1 MSSTRRSSGKD
12 RVLILSNDPNFGHPF
27 QQAATEEVDEV
38 AQAVSRMLAK
48 GRIAHDT
55 LWLRGSVDPL
65 LSALREQDYGV
76 VFNLCEALGGYSTG
90 EILVAE
96 TLECLRVPFTGCGS
110 LALGLC
116 LDKGVSKS
124 ILRAHGLPVPRFF
137 VVAPWESLPRT
148 LPFGW
153 PMIVKPVQED
163 ASSGIHDQSVVRS
176 KAALAEQVTTL
187 HARFHQPAIVEEY
200 ISGREFN
207 VAVIGDKVHR
217 ALPVSE
223 IDFSRLP
230 SGMPRIV
237 TYEAKWNKSDPRYGG
252 TVPMVP
258 APLEPALARKLQ
270 RLAVRA
276 GRVLRCRHYWRV
288 DFRVSSKTGEPRI
301 VEVNPNP
308 DLSPDAGVARSL
320 KAAGIPYGTF
330 IRKMVQWARNSAS
343 AR

>member
-1 MSSTRRSSGKD
+1 VSWTRRSNGRD
-12 RVLILSNDPNFGHPF
+12 RVLVLSNDPNYGQPF

-38 AQAVSRMLAK
+38 AQAVARVLKRSR
-48 GRIAHDT
+48 IPHDS
-55 LWLRGSVDPL
+55 LWLGGSIEPL
-65 LSALREQDYGV
+65 LAALRRPGYGA
-76 VFNLCEALGGYSTG
+76 VFNLCEALGGESTG

-96 TLECLRVPFTGCGS
+96 TLECLGVPFSGCGS
-110 LALGLC
+110 LAIGLC

-124 ILRAHGLPVPRFF
+124 ILRSLGLPVPRFF
-137 VVAPWESLPRT
+137 VVAPWEKLPT

-176 KAALAEQVTTL
+176 KAALGEQVAST
-187 HARFHQPAIVEEY
+187 HSRFHQSAIVEEY

-207 VAVIGDKVHR
+207 IAVIGDRRHR

-223 IDFSRLP
+223 IDFTGLP
-230 SGMPRIV
+230 TGMPKIV

-252 TVPMVP
+252 TIPIVP
-258 APLEPALARKLQ
+258 APLEPAFARKLQ
-270 RLAVRA
+270 SMAVRA
-276 GRVLRCRHYWRV
+276 GKALGCRHYWRV
-288 DFRVSSKTGEPRI
+288 DFRVSARTGQPHI

-308 DLSPDAGVARSL
+308 DLNPDAGVARAL

-330 IRKMVQWARNSAS
+330 IRKVVQWTMASAS